1 MECRFGIVRT
11 CANLRSTTIFELIEE
26 AENGSCLSTYL
37 QYLQYI
43 KVGRIQQQ
51 SSESSGT
58 CTTTSKLIIFKYIF
72 TMDMD
77 NIDVDDF
84 FNNLDLE
91 SIFEEGAAWDDLD
104 LTSSSSADHVGS
116 TSSSPELTGVGTS
129 RNADAGGVPLR
140 STQPLLSAA
149 PQPTGVV
156 NGPQLVSV
164 STGTSI
170 YRSQDTGI
178 KVINQSTSTPSN
190 VPQTIQK
197 LLHEETVSKR
207 LRNQCNN
214 HRQVREVGS
223 FNGSPALYFKWE
235 NGITC
240 KEWLD
245 KVQQIHPHVV
255 GFNVRLR
262 AAMAI
267 AQTLSQFHQ
276 CSVAYN
282 SLSSENIVLTPLEGD
297 YVAKFIDLSEAVI
310 CNDEQT
316 FKEMMASDLIS
327 LGLIFDQLFKEYG
340 EGGEAAGGDY
350 DVGGGSTRS
359 GRRVSM
365 NSEVEDG
372 EDFAHNRNV
381 RKRGKQR
388 TPGEGL
394 PLYLGAMISTLLVS
408 GDDNDSSQLRYK
420 SVNDVYEDLKA
431 MAAEDVSLHR
441 STSLRDEC
449 DNEGFCLGRLKFPKD
464 LFYGRQVQMSMIL
477 HLLQSST
484 MLGDQPL
491 MALIA
496 GYPGT
501 G

>member
-1 MECRFGIVRT
+1 
-11 CANLRSTTIFELIEE
+11 
-26 AENGSCLSTYL
+26 
-37 QYLQYI
+37 
-43 KVGRIQQQ
+43 
-51 SSESSGT
+51 
-58 CTTTSKLIIFKYIF
+58 
-72 TMDMD
+72 MDD
-77 NIDVDDF
+77 IDVDDF
-84 FNNLDLE
+84 FNLDLDLE
-91 SIFEEGAAWDDLD
+91 SIFEEGSVWDELE
-104 LTSSSSADHVGS
+104 LTSSSAADHVGS
-116 TSSSPELTGVGTS
+116 ASSAPELTGVDTS
-129 RNADAGGVPLR
+129 HNADGGGVPSR
-140 STQPLLSAA
+140 STQPLLAAA
-149 PQPTGVV
+149 PQRTGLI
-156 NGPQLVSV
+156 NGPELVSV
-164 STGTSI
+164 SIGTSV

-178 KVINQSTSTPSN
+178 KVIHQSASTSN
-190 VPQTIQK
+190 VPHTIQK

-214 HRQVREVGS
+214 HRQVLQVGS

-245 KVQQIHPHVV
+245 KVQQIHPHLV

-316 FKEMMASDLIS
+316 FKEMMASDLTS
-327 LGLIFDQLFKEYG
+327 LGLIFDQLFKEYS
-340 EGGEAAGGDY
+340 EGGGGERCFASAG
-350 DVGGGSTRS
+350 GGGSIIS
-359 GRRVSM
+359 GGRVSM
-365 NSEVEDG
+365 EDG
-372 EDFAHNRNV
+372 EDHDRNV

-394 PLYLGAMISTLLVS
+394 PLYLGAMIATLLIS

-431 MAAEDVSLHR
+431 MAAQDVSLHR
-441 STSLRDEC
+441 SSLRDEC
-449 DNEGFCLGRLKFPKD
+449 DNDGFFQGRLKFPKD

>member
-1 MECRFGIVRT
+1 
-11 CANLRSTTIFELIEE
+11 
-26 AENGSCLSTYL
+26 
-37 QYLQYI
+37 
-43 KVGRIQQQ
+43 
-51 SSESSGT
+51 
-58 CTTTSKLIIFKYIF
+58 
-72 TMDMD
+72 MD

-84 FNNLDLE
+84 FNLDLDLE
-91 SIFEEGAAWDDLD
+91 SIFEEGSWDELD
-104 LTSSSSADHVGS
+104 LTTSSSAGGHAS
-116 TSSSPELTGVGTS
+116 NSSAPELTGVGAS
-129 RNADAGGVPLR
+129 RNADAEDVSSRTP
-140 STQPLLSAA
+140 QPLLPAA
-149 PQPTGVV
+149 PQPTVAI

-178 KVINQSTSTPSN
+178 KVINQIPSSPSN

-207 LRNQCNN
+207 LRNQCSN
-214 HRQVREVGS
+214 HRQVLKVDT
-223 FNGSPALYFKWE
+223 FNDSPALYFKWE

-255 GFNVRLR
+255 GFTVRLR

-316 FKEMMASDLIS
+316 FKEMMAWDLFS
-327 LGLIFDQLFKEYG
+327 LGLIFDQLFKADS
-340 EGGEAAGGDY
+340 EGGEWERFTSAAGEDD
-350 DVGGGSTRS
+350 DVGGGSTS
-359 GRRVSM
+359 GRRVSV
-365 NSEVEDG
+365 NSEVEEG
-372 EDFAHNRNV
+372 KGVGHNRNV

-394 PLYLGAMISTLLVS
+394 PLYLGAMISTLLIS
-408 GDDNDSSQLRYK
+408 GDDNDTSQLRYK

-431 MAAEDVSLHR
+431 MAAQDVIRHQSSCLI
-441 STSLRDEC
+441 DID
-449 DNEGFCLGRLKFPKD
+449 DNEGSFQSRLKFPKD
-464 LFYGRQVQMSMIL
+464 LFYGRQVQMSML
-477 HLLQSST
+477 MHLLQSAT